1 VKLANLKY
9 TVLHKV
15 NNETE
20 LQSTLPNNMADKK
33 TVLAFTNWLLWRNR
47 TMKMVNVQK
56 EREKSP
62 RFDDKTSISSRKD
75 NKIDEFRPATYS
87 R

>member
-1 VKLANLKY
+1 MRLSYSQHFL
-9 TVLHKV
+9 TTWLI
-15 NNETE
+15 
-20 LQSTLPNNMADKK
+20 KK
-33 TVLAFTNWLLWRNR
+33 TVLAFTDWLLWRNR